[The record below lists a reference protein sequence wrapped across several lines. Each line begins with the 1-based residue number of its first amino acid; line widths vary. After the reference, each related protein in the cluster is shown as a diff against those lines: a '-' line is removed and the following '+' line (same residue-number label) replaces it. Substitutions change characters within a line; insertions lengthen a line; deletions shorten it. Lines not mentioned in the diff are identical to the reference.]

1 MMMKKL
7 RLAVFATILFAGTAA
22 MGSGEFTITYTGP
35 NIGNS
40 PERARKVFAG
50 VSVDDYRAR
59 AAAAGVYSDYV
70 GNYTYINDY
79 YMYGRDAVPHEHVVI
94 KGSFTVDGDIIT
106 VHNDYETIS
115 MDGGPAEEIEW
126 EPYDEQMK
134 YSINGNTLHLVRQY
148 GTEYSWEEDWTK
160 Q

>member
-1 MMMKKL
+1 MRKFLFFAFALVACVLAFTSCNKKDKDIDSPI
-7 RLAVFATILFAGTAA
+7 VGTWSIIEPD
-22 MGSGEFTITYTGP
+22 MDYFITFDG
-35 NIGNS
+35 
-40 PERARKVFAG
+40 K
-50 VSVDDYRAR
+50 
-59 AAAAGVYSDYV
+59 

-106 VHNDYETIS
+106 VHNDSETIS

-134 YSINGNTLHLVRQY
+134 YSINGNTLHLVREY

>member
-1 MMMKKL
+1 MRKFL
-7 RLAVFATILFAGTAA
+7 FFAFAL
-22 MGSGEFTITYTGP
+22 
-35 NIGNS
+35 
-40 PERARKVFAG
+40 VAG
-50 VSVDDYRAR
+50 VLAFTSCNKKDKDIDSPIVGTWSIIEQDMDYFITFD
-59 AAAAGVYSDYV
+59 GK

-79 YMYGRDAVPHEHVVI
+79 YMYGRDTVPHEHVVI

-106 VHNDYETIS
+106 VHNDSETIS

-134 YSINGNTLHLVRQY
+134 YSINGNTLHLVREY

>member
-1 MMMKKL
+1 MKK
-7 RLAVFATILFAGTAA
+7 ILFIAIAL
-22 MGSGEFTITYTGP
+22 
-35 NIGNS
+35 
-40 PERARKVFAG
+40 VAG
-50 VSVDDYRAR
+50 VLAFTSCNKKDKDKGVDSPIVGTWSIIEEDMDYFITFD
-59 AAAAGVYSDYV
+59 GE

-106 VHNDYETIS
+106 VHNDSETIS

-134 YSINGNTLHLVRQY
+134 YSINGNTLHLIRQY

>member
-1 MMMKKL
+1 MKK
-7 RLAVFATILFAGTAA
+7 ILFFALAL
-22 MGSGEFTITYTGP
+22 
-35 NIGNS
+35 
-40 PERARKVFAG
+40 VAG
-50 VSVDDYRAR
+50 VVAFTSCDKNNIDSPIVGTWAQIQEDMEYFITFD
-59 AAAAGVYSDYV
+59 GK

-94 KGSFTVDGDIIT
+94 NGSFTVDGDIIT
-106 VHNDYETIS
+106 VHNDSETIS

-134 YSINGNTLHLVRQY
+134 YSINGNTLHLVREY